1 MIFPHCLLHRE
12 VYVRRINRDKF
23 VAFLALYKFI
33 VDEQSG
39 WLRPSSAIRRGQ
51 LDR

>member
-1 MIFPHCLLHRE
+1 MYIRGVNSLEFA
-12 VYVRRINRDKF
+12 
-23 VAFLALYKFI
+23 AFLALYKFV